1 MAEADG
7 PRLVLAGF
15 GASSALQL
23 TVEAQQMAVHIGR
36 VVALGLPERL
46 RALLARQGVTVTPLD
61 DLFAGRPFAEGYA
74 AVAQAVLARAE
85 KDPPAMFISQG
96 SPLLMNAITRFLVA
110 EALRLELSLRV
121 FPGVSPVD
129 VIVAEVGVDVGRTGL
144 MTISASGLLARKAAL
159 NPRAPLLLLE
169 LAGVRPEGASAEAYG
184 PLVEL
189 LRGEYPES
197 QPITLINMGGEGGIT
212 RATVALADFGE
223 LLPNI
228 DASSCLY
235 VDIRRKAEARKPTEE
250 QD

>member
-1 MAEADG
+1 MAEAEG

-36 VVALGLPERL
+36 VVTLGLPERL
-46 RALLARQGVTVTPLD
+46 RALLVRQGVTVTPLD

-96 SPLLMNAITRFLVA
+96 SPLFMNAITRFLVA
-110 EALRLELSLRV
+110 EATRLELPLRV

-129 VIVAEVGVDVGRTGL
+129 VVVAEIGVDVGRTGL
-144 MTISASGLLARKAAL
+144 QTLSASGLLARPVAL
-159 NPRAPLLLLE
+159 NPRMPLLLLE
-169 LAGVRPEGASAEAYG
+169 LAGLLTGGDSAEAYG
-184 PLVEL
+184 PLVEVL
-189 LRGEYPES
+189 GAEYPAS
-197 QPITLINMGGEGGIT
+197 QPITLINMSGDGGIT
-212 RATVALADFGE
+212 RATVTLAGFAE

-235 VDIRRKAEARKPTEE
+235 VDIRRSAKAAETA
-250 QD
+250 